1 MPNPDNGRQPKET
14 EMCSRQTRVEIF
26 STCPPLGSTPT
37 AEYSKAVADAA
48 RWSEKWGCTGMLVYT
63 DNSQVDPWLV
73 SQLVVQDTQHFA
85 PLVAVQ
91 PIYMH
96 PYTVAK
102 MVSSLSV
109 LYGRRMYLNLVAG
122 GFKNDLAALN
132 DPTPHDER
140 YERLIEYAMI
150 VNGLLADQDAITFQ
164 GKFYRVDKLK
174 MTPPLPKP
182 LFPGVLISGS
192 SEAGLSAARLLGA
205 VPILYAKPAKECVS
219 MALDTGGHFG
229 IRIGVMARPTEE
241 EAWKQ
246 AHERFPEEKKGKMIH
261 GLAMKVSDSVW
272 HHELSNAIEES
283 KTTPSTYWLAPFENY
298 KTFCPYLV
306 GGYEQVAEEL
316 ACYLDLGCRTFILD
330 VPVCEQDLQH
340 ARIAFDLA
348 CNKSHVTAG
357 HRSTLSPAPL
367 PWDEDCSSHVDRPGG
382 RDAEKA
388 VPIQRMSGG

>member
-1 MPNPDNGRQPKET
+1 MLSLDNGSQNKQT
-14 EMCSRQTRVEIF
+14 GMCPSQRRIEIF
-26 STCPPLGSTPT
+26 STCPPLGTIPA
-37 AEYSKAVADAA
+37 AEYAKAVADAA
-48 RWSEKWGCTGMLVYT
+48 RWSEKYGCTGMLVYT

-73 SQLVVQDTQHFA
+73 SQMIIQDTQHIA

-91 PIYMH
+91 PVYMH

-102 MVSSLSV
+102 MVSSLGV
-109 LYGRRMYLNLVAG
+109 LYGRRIYLNLVAG

-140 YERLIEYAMI
+140 YDRLVEYATI
-150 VNGLLADQDAITFQ
+150 IKGLLADDESISFQ

-174 MTPPLPKP
+174 MTPPLPKA

-192 SEAGLSAARLLGA
+192 SEAGLSAARFLEA
-205 VPILYAKPAKECVS
+205 VPILYAKPAREC
-219 MALDTGGHFG
+219 APTAANTGGHFG

-241 EAWKQ
+241 EAWKE
-246 AHERFPEEKKGKMIH
+246 AHERFPEEKKGKLIH

-272 HHELSNAIEES
+272 HQELSRAIEQN
-283 KTTPSTYWLAPFENY
+283 KTTPSSYWLAPFENY

-306 GGYEQVAEEL
+306 GGYEQVGEEL
-316 ACYLDLGCRTFILD
+316 ARYLDLGCHTFILD

-348 CNKSHVTAG
+348 CNKSHAAEG
-357 HRSTLSPAPL
+357 HRSTLLATRLSL
-367 PWDEDCSSHVDRPGG
+367 GEDCLSHVDRAAGG
-382 RDAEKA
+382 SAERA
-388 VPIQRMSGG
+388 VPFERVSGG

>member
-1 MPNPDNGRQPKET
+1 MSNPGESRKHRRA
-14 EMCSRQTRVEIF
+14 EMYGLNSRLEIF
-26 STCPPLGSTPT
+26 STCPPIGNTPL
-37 AEYSKAVADAA
+37 AEYSMAVADAA
-48 RWSEKWGCTGMLVYT
+48 RWSENWGCTGILVYT

-73 SQLVVQDTQHFA
+73 SQIIVQETKHLA

-205 VPILYAKPAKECVS
+205 VPILYAKPAKDCASTAVN
-219 MALDTGGHFG
+219 TGGHFG
-229 IRIGVMARPTEE
+229 IRIGVIARPSEE
-241 EAWKQ
+241 EAWKEARQ
-246 AHERFPEEKKGKMIH
+246 KFPEEKKGKMIH

-272 HHELSNAIEES
+272 HHELSRAIEEN
-283 KTTPSTYWLAPFENY
+283 KTTRSCYWLAPFENY

-306 GGYEQVAEEL
+306 GSHEQVGEEL
-316 ACYLDLGCRTFILD
+316 ALYLGLGCRTFILD
-330 VPVCEQDLQH
+330 VPFCEQDLHH
-340 ARIAFDLA
+340 ARITFDLA
-348 CNKSHVTAG
+348 SDKMRLAEFEP
-357 HRSTLSPAPL
+357 STLPAPVSYEGDL
-367 PWDEDCSSHVDRPGG
+367 VSPPAHVSTG
-382 RDAEKA
+382 
-388 VPIQRMSGG
+388 VPKRQSQASG

>member
-1 MPNPDNGRQPKET
+1 MLNPDNGSQHMRT
-14 EMCSRQTRVEIF
+14 GIRSSGMDLEIF
-26 STCPPLGSTPT
+26 STCPPLGTIPA

-48 RWSEKWGCTGMLVYT
+48 RWSEKYGCTGMLVYT

-73 SQLVVQDTQHFA
+73 SQMIVQNTHHLR

-91 PIYMH
+91 PVYMH

-102 MVSSLSV
+102 MVCSLSV
-109 LYGRRMYLNLVAG
+109 FYGRRTYLNLVAG

-140 YERLIEYAMI
+140 YERLIEYATI
-150 VNGLLADQDAITFQ
+150 IKGLLADQDAISFQ

-174 MTPPLPKP
+174 MTPPLPKA

-192 SEAGLSAARLLGA
+192 SEAGLSAADLLGA
-205 VPILYAKPAKECVS
+205 VPILYAKPAKDCASTAVN
-219 MALDTGGHFG
+219 TGGHFG

-241 EAWKQ
+241 EAWKE

-272 HHELSNAIEES
+272 HHELSNAIEKNE
-283 KTTPSTYWLAPFENY
+283 TTPSCYWLAPFENY

-306 GGYEQVAEEL
+306 GSHEQVGEEL
-316 ACYLDLGCRTFILD
+316 ARYLDLGCRTFILD

-340 ARIAFDLA
+340 ARVAFDLA
-348 CNKSHVTAG
+348 CNKSHPAEG
-357 HRSTLSPAPL
+357 HRSTLSATPL
-367 PWDEDCSSHVDRPGG
+367 SLDEDCISHVDRAGG
-382 RDAEKA
+382 GSAEGA
-388 VPIQRMSGG
+388 APFQRVNGG

>member
-14 EMCSRQTRVEIF
+14 EVCSRQTHVQIF
-26 STCPPLGSTPT
+26 STCPPLGSIP
-37 AEYSKAVADAA
+37 AAKYSKAVADAA
-48 RWSEKWGCTGMLVYT
+48 RWSEKWGCTGTLVYT

-73 SQLVVQDTQHFA
+73 SQIIVQETQHLA

-182 LFPGVLISGS
+182 LFPGVLMSGS

-241 EAWKQ
+241 EAWKE

-272 HHELSNAIEES
+272 HHELSSAIEEN
-283 KTTPSTYWLAPFENY
+283 KTTPGSYWLAPFENY

-316 ACYLDLGCRTFILD
+316 ARYLDLGCRTFILD
-330 VPVCEQDLQH
+330 VPMCEQDLQH

-348 CNKSHVTAG
+348 LNKSHAAEG
-357 HRSTLSPAPL
+357 HRSTLSAAPL
-367 PWDEDCSSHVDRPGG
+367 SWDEDCSSHVDRAGG
-382 RDAEKA
+382 GDAEKA

>member
-1 MPNPDNGRQPKET
+1 MPNPDNGRQPKAT
-14 EMCSRQTRVEIF
+14 GICSPQAHVEIF
-26 STCPPLGSTPT
+26 STCPPLGTIPA
-37 AEYSKAVADAA
+37 AEYAKAVADAA
-48 RWSEKWGCTGMLVYT
+48 RWSEKYGCTGMLVYT

-73 SQLVVQDTQHFA
+73 SQMIIQDTQHIA

-91 PIYMH
+91 PVYMH

-102 MVSSLSV
+102 MVCSLSV

-140 YERLIEYAMI
+140 YERLIEYATI
-150 VNGLLADQDAITFQ
+150 IKGLLADQDAITFQ

-174 MTPPLPKP
+174 MTPPLPEA

-192 SEAGLSAARLLGA
+192 SEAGLSAAHLLGA
-205 VPILYAKPAKECVS
+205 VPILYAKPAKEC
-219 MALDTGGHFG
+219 APTAANTGGHFG
-229 IRIGVMARPTEE
+229 IRIGVMARPTEA
-241 EAWKQ
+241 EAWKE

-272 HHELSNAIEES
+272 HQELSRTIEQN
-283 KTTPSTYWLAPFENY
+283 KTTPSSYWLAPFENY

-306 GGYEQVAEEL
+306 GGYEQVGEEL
-316 ACYLDLGCRTFILD
+316 ARYLDLGCHTFILD

-348 CNKSHVTAG
+348 CNKSHAAEG
-357 HRSTLSPAPL
+357 HRSTLAATPL
-367 PWDEDCSSHVDRPGG
+367 SLDGDCLSHVDR
-382 RDAEKA
+382 A
-388 VPIQRMSGG
+388 SGGSAERPVPFQQVSGG